1 MRGMTAVV
9 GGPWLRTLR
18 VAAAA
23 ACALLAAACA
33 SDRSTAPLIPS
44 SAPRIVGAESGY
56 DRERGR
62 LLAVFGGE
70 YQAPAVRSLLDD
82 VVRRLVAASAEPGR
96 AYRVT
101 LLNSPAPNAFALP
114 SGDLFVT
121 RGLLALA
128 NDTSEIAA
136 VMAHE
141 IAHVTARHALQRA
154 ELERRS
160 EIVERVVAEVLDDP
174 AAGETVQIRNR
185 IGLAGFSR
193 AQELEADEIGVAMTA
208 AAGFDPF
215 GAARFLETLGRD
227 AALRAGSAGET
238 GKRSMN
244 FLSTHPRTPE
254 RIARVLAVARAAPKT
269 AVPDRA
275 AENARWL
282 AALDGILH
290 GDDPRAGLIRD
301 RRFIH
306 PLLGFTFTAPDGAS
320 LENSPQAVVGMIAGR
335 QAALRFDS
343 LRTNTTPED
352 ALGRGW
358 IEGVSMGRLEPLT
371 VSGLPAA
378 TVLAAGQDWSYR
390 IAAIRQGDLL
400 HRFIFAARDMTPE
413 LDRMFMAT
421 LASFR
426 LVTTEEA
433 GRARSHV
440 LRIVTAQPG
449 DGIERFARMMDTDRA
464 AERFRVLNGIEG
476 QALVVGRS
484 YKVIAE

>member
-1 MRGMTAVV
+1 MKETTAVV
-9 GGPWLRTLR
+9 GEPWLRRLR
-18 VAAAA
+18 LAAAA

-44 SAPRIVGAESGY
+44 SAPRIVGAETGY

-70 YQAPAVRSLLDD
+70 YRAPAARAVLDD
-82 VVRRLVAASAEPGR
+82 VVARLVAHSAEPGR
-96 AYRVT
+96 SYRVT
-101 LLNSPAPNAFALP
+101 ILNSPSPNAFALP

-136 VMAHE
+136 VLAHE
-141 IAHVTARHALQRA
+141 IAHVTARHALTRA

-160 EIVERVVAEVLDDP
+160 AIVEQVVTEVLDDP
-174 AAGETVQIRNR
+174 AAGRTVQLRNR

-227 AALRAGSAGET
+227 AALRTGSAGDAR
-238 GKRSMN
+238 KRGMN
-244 FLSTHPRTPE
+244 FLSTHPSPPE
-254 RIARVLAVARAAPKT
+254 RIARVLAVARNAART
-269 AVPDRA
+269 AAPDRA

-290 GDDPRAGLIRD
+290 GDDPQAGVIRE

-306 PLLGFTFTAPDGAS
+306 PVLGFAFTAPEGTL
-320 LENSPQAVVGMIAGR
+320 LENSPQAVVGVVADR

-343 LRTNTTPED
+343 LRTTATPEEVV
-352 ALGRGW
+352 GRGW
-358 IEGVSMGRLEPLT
+358 IEGVSMGRVETLA
-371 VSGLPAA
+371 VNGLPAA
-378 TVLAAGQDWSYR
+378 TVTAAGQDWSYR

-400 HRFIFAARDMTPE
+400 HRFIFAARELTPE
-413 LDRMFMAT
+413 FDRMFMAT

-426 LVTTEEA
+426 AVTAEEA
-433 GRARSHV
+433 AMTRSHA
-440 LRIVTAQPG
+440 LRVVVARPG
-449 DGIERFARMMDTDRA
+449 DTVETLARMMKTDRPT
-464 AERFRVLNGIEG
+464 ERFRALNGIEG
-476 QALVVGRS
+476 QALVAGRAYKIVG
-484 YKVIAE
+484 E